1 MIFACIENEVA
12 QQELQRAIKSA
23 EKPQIYRRLLTIRLS
38 AEGKT
43 VNELAN
49 LFQLQPLTI
58 RRYIHAYNEN
68 GLSGLIP
75 AKKPGRT
82 PLLCW
87 NKEQWL
93 NLLHQP
99 PASFSLLYSSYQ
111 NWTLEQLAEY
121 FKVYHGLSVTPQAIW
136 YALRRHKINMGRSQL
151 KVTSPDP
158 EYTVKRQRV
167 EKLKKKAET
176 GQLTSDDVTIAL
188 PGIPS
193 LAFKKKAVLVY
204 FDETEIHWCPDI
216 GKNYQPEGEQNR
228 ISSPGKDS
236 ICYIIGGIVYP
247 TAEGLYEIFHR
258 KRTMEVES
266 YLL

>member
-1 MIFACIENEVA
+1 MIFARIETETA

-23 EKPQIYRRLLTIRLS
+23 EKPHIYRRLLTIRLS

-68 GLSGLIP
+68 GLSELMP
-75 AKKPGRT
+75 ATKPGRT

-121 FKVYHGLSVTPQAIW
+121 FTIYHGFSVTPQAIW

-151 KVTSPDP
+151 KVTSP

-167 EKLKKKAET
+167 EELKKKPK
-176 GQLTSDDVTIAL
+176 SV
-188 PGIPS
+188 S
-193 LAFKKKAVLVY
+193 
-204 FDETEIHWCPDI
+204 
-216 GKNYQPEGEQNR
+216 
-228 ISSPGKDS
+228 
-236 ICYIIGGIVYP
+236 
-247 TAEGLYEIFHR
+247 
-258 KRTMEVES
+258 
-266 YLL
+266 